1 MFTKCNNARR
11 FVAAFSLPAVAAL
24 SLAWVSTAQADD
36 LKALIE
42 GGKPV
47 LDVRYRMEQ
56 VEQSGRAKDAAAQ
69 TVRVRAGYETGR
81 VMGIGGAF
89 DVEWIEHLGG
99 QRFND
104 SINGK
109 TNYPVVADPDDLA
122 VNQLFLVADGV

>member
-56 VEQSGRAKDAAAQ
+56 RD
-69 TVRVRAGYETGR
+69 GYWR
-81 VMGIGGAF
+81 R
-89 DVEWIEHLGG
+89 L
-99 QRFND
+99 
-104 SINGK
+104 
-109 TNYPVVADPDDLA
+109 
-122 VNQLFLVADGV
+122 